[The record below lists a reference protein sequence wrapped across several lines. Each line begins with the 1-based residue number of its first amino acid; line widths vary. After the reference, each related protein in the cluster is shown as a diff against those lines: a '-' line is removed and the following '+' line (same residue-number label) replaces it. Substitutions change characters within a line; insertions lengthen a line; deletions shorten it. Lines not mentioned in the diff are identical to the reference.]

1 MKKIG
6 KMGALCMAAV
16 LAIGTLFAV
25 APKATALAEESA
37 HSAEDWKPFN
47 YVLASGAGSNTVYKD
62 IRTSLDYTG
71 GKLTA
76 SGTSTNGGMGVAYTK
91 PIDIMQ
97 GLSVNFTLNSWQVN
111 SSDRFFGFTLTD
123 VLVAT
128 DRYNEV
134 PFYSKHSEAWLTEY
148 GAGYLFCVRPTGE
161 GKLTVQMNNLGIL
174 GSYDADGNYSETAGE
189 YESGLLGWLTGVV
202 TDIQLYNEDWTVKT
216 DYRDITFSLTPI
228 EEGGSVVGFAFE
240 VNNGYYKRMNWNPAC
255 DVISESAKADIDS
268 YAELT
273 NKQKNNLFDD
283 LVYDEIFADEAAV
296 EAALLG
302 DGIIFEKYYYKKSD
316 GKYIRTACD
325 LVTLE
330 NSNVAPEIFA
340 ELDTNKDN
348 LLSPEER
355 TNFIDGSA
363 NPDSLIRYAN
373 KRFVG
378 YGDEM
383 YCLAKAYERLKAEGK
398 NLYFKFMYKDAYDI
412 REGEEPASFTINS
425 FNGKAATKGES
436 FTLEADNAVNGTL
449 SATVKTENFH
459 AGVYPSMV
467 ASLKTVAVEA
477 EEYQSVKTAI
487 EEKAG
492 GKTYEVFSVKGVT
505 DTEAEVS
512 VVSALNVT
520 YDLSDKANAKIYKI
534 NGSTLEE
541 INVENGKATF
551 TVNTSDD
558 MFVIV
563 SGAEENGKSSRGC
576 KSDVTSGGG
585 IMLGIAMFGMAW
597 CMRKKRTE

>member
-1 MKKIG
+1 MNMKKFG
-6 KMGALCMAAV
+6 KMGAFCTASV
-16 LAIGTLFAV
+16 LAIGTLFAAV
-25 APKATALAEESA
+25 PKATASAEESA

-47 YVLASGAGSNTVYKD
+47 YVLASGAGSNTVYND

-76 SGTSTNGGMGVAYTK
+76 SGTSTNGGMGVAYVK

-128 DRYNEV
+128 DRNNEV

-174 GSYDADGNYSETAGE
+174 GSYDADGNYSDTAGE

-216 DYRDITFSLTPI
+216 DYTDITFSLTPI
-228 EEGGSVVGFAFE
+228 EESGSVVGFAFE
-240 VNNGYYKRMNWNPAC
+240 VNNGYYKRTNWSPAC
-255 DVISESAKADIDS
+255 DVISDSAKADAAA

-273 NKQKNNLFDD
+273 DRQKNNLFDD
-283 LVYDEIFADEAAV
+283 LIYDEIFADEGAV
-296 EAALLG
+296 EAALQG
-302 DGIIFEKYYYKKSD
+302 DGIVFEKYYYKKID
-316 GKYIRTACD
+316 GKYMRTACD

-340 ELDTNKDN
+340 ELDANKDS

-355 TNFIDGSA
+355 ANFIDGSA

-412 REGEEPASFTINS
+412 REGEAPASFTINS
-425 FNGKAATKGES
+425 FNGKAATKGENFS
-436 FTLEADNAVNGTL
+436 LEADNAVSGTL
-449 SATVKTENFH
+449 SATLKAENFH

-477 EEYQSVKTAI
+477 EAYQAAKAEI
-487 EEKAG
+487 DAKAG
-492 GKTYEVFSVKGVT
+492 GKEYEVLSVKGVT
-505 DTEAEVS
+505 DTGAEVS
-512 VVSALNVT
+512 VISALEVT
-520 YDLSDKANAKIYKI
+520 YDLSDKANAKVYKI
-534 NGSTLEE
+534 NGSALEE
-541 INVENGKATF
+541 ISVENGKATL
-551 TVNTSDD
+551 TVNASSD
-558 MFVIV
+558 MFVVV
-563 SGAEENGKSSRGC
+563 SGAEEGKKSSGGC
-576 KSDVTSGGG
+576 GSVVTLGGG
-585 IMLGIAMFGMAW
+585 IAMITMLGAAW
-597 CMRKKRTE
+597 FVSKKRN